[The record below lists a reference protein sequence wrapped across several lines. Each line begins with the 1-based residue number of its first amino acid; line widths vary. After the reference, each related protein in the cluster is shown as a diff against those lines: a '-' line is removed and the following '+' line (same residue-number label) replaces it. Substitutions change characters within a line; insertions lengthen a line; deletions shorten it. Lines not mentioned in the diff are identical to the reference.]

1 MIGHIPK
8 SYFPTTFKDF
18 ATATPVPERVT
29 GEYKYFEYLTSQI
42 YLLLIKLFTVKQLI

>member
-18 ATATPVPERVT
+18 TTATPVPGRVT
-29 GEYKYFEYLTSQI
+29 GEYKFFSYLTS
-42 YLLLIKLFTVKQLI
+42 

>member
-18 ATATPVPERVT
+18 ATATRVQGGVT
-29 GEYKYFEYLTSQI
+29 GANKCILNYSQ
-42 YLLLIKLFTVKQLI
+42 LDFLNL